1 MIWRPRILSRRV
13 LLDSPHMR
21 VVEDR
26 VRIGARTFTY
36 QFRPHGPVVAIV
48 ALTRRGELVL
58 VRQYRHAVGR
68 TLLELPAGSVE
79 RGEAPL
85 AAAKRELLEETGYAS
100 RSWRRLVI
108 AHPAPAHT
116 GVRKHYYLARDARRV
131 RAARPERYEFLRP
144 EVVPLKRLLRRFP
157 AIPRAAEGLLLGIAL
172 AARYHRSTS

>member
-1 MIWRPRILSRRV
+1 MAWRARVLSRRV

-26 VRIGARTFTY
+26 VRIGRRTFTY

-48 ALTRRGELVL
+48 ALTARGGLVV

-68 TLLELPAGSVE
+68 TLLELPAGTVE

-85 AAAKRELLEETGYAS
+85 AAAKRELLEETGFAA
-100 RSWRRLVI
+100 RRWRRLAI

-116 GVRKHYYLARDARRV
+116 GVRKHYFLAQDARRV
-131 RAARPERYEFLRP
+131 RRPRPDRYEFLRP
-144 EVVPLKRLLRRFP
+144 AVMPLARLQRRFP
-157 AIPRAAEGLLLGIAL
+157 RISAAAEGLLLGIAL
-172 AARYHRSTS
+172 AGRYHRGS